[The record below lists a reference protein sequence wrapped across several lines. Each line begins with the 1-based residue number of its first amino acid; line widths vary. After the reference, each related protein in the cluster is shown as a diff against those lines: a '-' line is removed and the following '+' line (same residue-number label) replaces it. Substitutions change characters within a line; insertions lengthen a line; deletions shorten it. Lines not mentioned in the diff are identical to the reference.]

1 MGVRALNSGV
11 GGSSPSPPTVDCFL
25 IVHSQNLDV
34 YLLPYRLLEGLQGWV
49 LFRASIKNEDFF
61 NERLVFRLGNRP

>member
-1 MGVRALNSGV
+1 
-11 GGSSPSPPTVDCFL
+11 
-25 IVHSQNLDV
+25 LDV

-49 LFRASIKNEDFF
+49 LFGASIKNEVFF

>member
-1 MGVRALNSGV
+1 
-11 GGSSPSPPTVDCFL
+11 
-25 IVHSQNLDV
+25 LDV